1 MKKVELHTERLLL
14 RAPVMADV
22 EHITAACQDP
32 DIQRWVPIPVPYSET
47 DALSY
52 VRDYSDRGWESGNCC
67 TWAIVHDGHFAG
79 AIGLDGIAG
88 EEPTIGYWMEPGSR
102 RNGLLDSR
110 LPGHSE
116 GDVAFDES
124 LNPEFACC
132 VDEPDFIKQGWDAIP
147 ARRSREKI
155 IALRDDEIDGVWHR
169 DGGGDRF
176 LETAPVRGRV
186 YRRLL
191 TSAKSR
197 KE

>member
-22 EHITAACQDP
+22 DQITAACQDP

-88 EEPTIGYWMEPGSR
+88 EEPTIGYWMGPASR
-102 RNGLLDSR
+102 RNGLL
-110 LPGHSE
+110 SE
-116 GDVAFDES
+116 SVPAVLDFGLSAAPHGLGLDRVRWHAYAGNSASARVAQRAGFRFEGMVREGATDRGG
-124 LNPEFACC
+124 L
-132 VDEPDFIKQGWDAIP
+132 VDDWVASIHRTDAPTVHPWPIL
-147 ARRSREKI
+147 S
-155 IALRDDEIDGVWHR
+155 GV
-169 DGGGDRF
+169 
-176 LETAPVRGRV
+176 
-186 YRRLL
+186 
-191 TSAKSR
+191 
-197 KE
+197 